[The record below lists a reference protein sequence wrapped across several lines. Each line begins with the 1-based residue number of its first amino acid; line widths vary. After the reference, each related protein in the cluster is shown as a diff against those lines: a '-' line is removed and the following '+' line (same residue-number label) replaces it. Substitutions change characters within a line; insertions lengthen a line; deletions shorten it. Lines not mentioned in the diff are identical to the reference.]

1 MSWHSS
7 TASRCGTSDLRGL
20 MSGDDYTIRPS
31 RDEEVPAIAA
41 IYRHHV
47 LHGVASFEEMPPDA
61 AEIGRRRGEIVG
73 RGLPYL
79 VAERAGR
86 VIGYCYAG
94 LFRPRVAYRFTVE
107 DSVYVAA
114 DEIGRG
120 LGRALLEQVIARCSE
135 LGYRQ
140 MVAVIGGR
148 ETLGSI
154 RLHERLGFSPI
165 GVLPA
170 VGFKFGRWIDIIL
183 MQRELGA
190 GSDTLPDNIAPG
202 PGPTA

>member
-1 MSWHSS
+1 MSDE
-7 TASRCGTSDLRGL
+7 AQL
-20 MSGDDYTIRPS
+20 IRPS
-31 RDEEVPAIAA
+31 RDDDVGAIAA
-41 IYRHHV
+41 IYGYHV
-47 LHGVASFEEMPPDA
+47 LHGVASFEEVPPDA
-61 AEIGRRRGEIVG
+61 AEIARRRGEIVK

-94 LFRPRVAYRFTVE
+94 PFRPRVAYRFTVE
-107 DSVYVAA
+107 DSVYVEAG
-114 DEIGRG
+114 EIGRG
-120 LGRALLEQVIARCSE
+120 LGRALLEQVIARCTE

-154 RLHERLGFSPI
+154 RLHERLGFAHI

-170 VGFKFGRWIDIIL
+170 VGFKFGRWIDIIM
-183 MQRELGA
+183 MQRELGPGA
-190 GSDTLPDNIAPG
+190 DTPPDAAPVA
-202 PGPTA
+202 PP